1 MIKNKALYL
10 FVAFCFTITLVEAQE
25 MGSYSKQEVKDFS
38 QKAEDQVKFLEY
50 FLNTV
55 GSKETSARDKDVI
68 IRESYVKIFRDG
80 KVQVEDDLLLDRKVI
95 TNKDVTAYLKDV
107 DFFFRD
113 ANFSFKVKEVKP
125 FLRDNGELSFLV
137 SIDRTLSGVG
147 IEGEKIQNIKPRFI
161 EINLDPKSNDLKIA
175 SMYTTKLS
183 RDKELKEWWHTLSYE
198 WRSYFQDKFSLGERD
213 SVDLEL
219 INRMSSIDSLNLS
232 SKRLIQDLSPIFA
245 MRDLKYIN
253 LSNTN
258 IADLSPIS
266 HVTYLSY
273 LDISN
278 TPTEDVQFLKYS
290 ETLTHLKLSGTKVY
304 NIDELGGL
312 KNLKVFDVTKAP
324 IRGFGVL
331 NNFKNLEELYLAESG
346 FNNLQSIKELQGLKK
361 LDLSGNYLT
370 NYDFLAELKNLEVI
384 KLDETNIVDLSVLK
398 ELPSLKTISIN
409 QTEVSTLDPVNNKST
424 LERIYADRTGI
435 PENVADEF
443 TRKNRKVL
451 LIHNVENLQTWW
463 NTLPDGWREVLIKN
477 YNGLSSSTPS
487 SEDLSIMVGTES
499 LDLSNSNIS
508 SLRPVIKFKKLEE
521 LNITDTQIQ
530 DLSPLSELRTLEKLY
545 ANNNTITN
553 VEALENLTG
562 LEIVHLKN
570 TQIKNIKP
578 LTYLTNLVY
587 LDIDGTEVPKWEVQ
601 NLLAIIPTANVIYRS
616 DALKGWWDQLDSTWK
631 GIMTSQFNISNDP
644 SSRELHKA
652 TASPNIKISG
662 ANISDL
668 EPLVTFVNLRQVEIT
683 DVPLQDISAVALL
696 ERLEKL
702 KITQA
707 PIITLAP
714 LANLTN
720 LLELD
725 LSNTAVEDLRP
736 LAGLTMLN
744 NLNLSGTNIKRLNG
758 LENLFDL
765 RNLDIANTNTRSLK
779 PIMNLSN
786 LDQLKCFNT
795 RINKRQ
801 VSNFMN
807 ANPDCDV
814 RYY

>member
-1 MIKNKALYL
+1 MIKNKFIYL
-10 FVAFCFTITLVEAQE
+10 FVAYCFSLTLVEAQE
-25 MGSYSKQEVKDFS
+25 MGNYSKQEIKDFS

-55 GSKETSARDKDVI
+55 GSKETSARDKDVV

-161 EINLDPKSNDLKIA
+161 EINLDPNSNDLKIA

-183 RDKELKEWWHTLSYE
+183 RDKELMEWWETLSYE
-198 WRSYFQDKFSLGERD
+198 WRSYFESKFNLEERD

-219 INRMSSIDSLNLS
+219 INKMSSIDSLNLS
-232 SKRLIQDLSPIFA
+232 GKRLIQDLSPIFA

-253 LSNTN
+253 ISNTN

-290 ETLTHLKLSGTKVY
+290 ETLNHLNISGTKVY

-312 KNLKVFDVTKAP
+312 KNLKVFKVANAP

-331 NNFKNLEELYLAESG
+331 NNLNNLEELDLAESG
-346 FNNLQSIKELQGLKK
+346 FNNLQSIKDLQNLKR

-370 NYDFLAELKNLEVI
+370 NYDFIAELKNLEFI
-384 KLDETNIVDLSVLK
+384 RLDETNIIDLSVLK
-398 ELPSLKTISIN
+398 DLEALKIISIN
-409 QTEVSTLDPVNNKST
+409 QTEVSSLEPVNNKSS
-424 LERIYADRTGI
+424 LERIYADRTSI
-435 PENVADEF
+435 PEQLADDF

-477 YNGLSSSTPS
+477 YNGLSSNTPD
-487 SEDLSIMVGTES
+487 SEALSIMVGSES
-499 LDLSNSNIS
+499 LDLSNSSIS
-508 SLRPVIKFKKLEE
+508 NLRPVIKFKKLEE
-521 LNITDTQIQ
+521 LNINDSKIQ
-530 DLSPLSELRTLEKLY
+530 DISPLSEARTLVKLY
-545 ANNNTITN
+545 ANNTALTN
-553 VEALENLTG
+553 VEALENLTA

-570 TQIKNIKP
+570 TLIKNIKP
-578 LTYLTNLVY
+578 LTYLTDLVY

-601 NLLAIIPTANVIYRS
+601 NLLNIIPTANVIYRS
-616 DALKGWWDQLDSTWK
+616 EGLQGWWDQLDSTWK
-631 GIMTSQFNISNDP
+631 GLITSQFKLGDKP

-652 TASPNIKISG
+652 TASPNIKIEG
-662 ANISDL
+662 ANITDL
-668 EPLVTFVNLRQVEIT
+668 EPLVSFVNLKEVEIS
-683 DVPLQDISAVALL
+683 DVPLQDISAIALM
-696 ERLEKL
+696 ENLEKL
-702 KITQA
+702 RITQA
-707 PIITLAP
+707 PIMTLTP
-714 LANLTN
+714 LANLT
-720 LLELD
+720 ELQELN
-725 LSNTAVEDLRP
+725 LSNTGVEDLRP
-736 LAGLTMLN
+736 LAALTKLN
-744 NLNLSGTNIKRLNG
+744 ILNLSGTNIKRLNG
-758 LENLFDL
+758 LENLYDL

-779 PIMNLSN
+779 PILNLTN
-786 LDQLKCFNT
+786 MEQLKCFNT

-801 VSNFMN
+801 VDNFKK

>member
-1 MIKNKALYL
+1 MIKNRYL
-10 FVAFCFTITLVEAQE
+10 NLIVAFWLTLTLAQAQE
-25 MGSYSKQEVKDFS
+25 LGSYSKQEVKDFS

-113 ANFSFKVKEVKP
+113 ANFSFKVKETKP

-183 RDKELKEWWHTLSYE
+183 RDKELTEWWETLSYE
-198 WRSYFQDKFSLGERD
+198 WRSYFEEKFSLDSRD
-213 SVDLEL
+213 SVD
-219 INRMSSIDSLNLS
+219 IDMISRMSAIDSLNLGG
-232 SKRLIQDLSPIFA
+232 KRLIQDLSPIQA
-245 MRDLKYIN
+245 LRDLKYIN
-253 LSNTN
+253 ISNTN

-278 TPTEDVQFLKYS
+278 TPTEDIQFLKYS
-290 ETLTHLKLSGTKVY
+290 ETLNHLDLSGTKVF

-312 KNLKVFDVTKAP
+312 KNLKVFKVANAP

-331 NNFKNLEELYLAESG
+331 KDLTNLEELDLAESG
-346 FNNLQSIKELQGLKK
+346 FNNLQSIKELHNLKR

-370 NYDFLAELKNLEVI
+370 NYDHISELKKLEFI
-384 KLDETNIVDLSVLK
+384 SLDETNITDLSPLQSL
-398 ELPSLKTISIN
+398 ESLKTVSIN
-409 QTEVSTLDPVNNKST
+409 QTEVSTLQPLNNNPS
-424 LERIYADRTGI
+424 LQRIYADRTSI
-435 PENVADEF
+435 PEQVADDF

-463 NTLPDGWREVLIKN
+463 NTLPDGWREVLNKN
-477 YNGLSSSTPS
+477 YKSLSSGTPN
-487 SEDLSIMVGTES
+487 SEELAILVGSES

-508 SLRPVIKFKKLEE
+508 SLRPVIKFKKIEE
-521 LNITDTQIQ
+521 LNISDSKIQ

-545 ANNNTITN
+545 ANNTAVTN
-553 VEALENLTG
+553 VESLENLTS

-570 TQIKNIKP
+570 TPIKNIKP
-578 LTYLTNLVY
+578 LTYLVNLVY
-587 LDIDGTEVPKWEVQ
+587 LDMDGTEVPKWEVQ
-601 NLLAIIPTANVIYRS
+601 NLLNIIPAANVVYRTE
-616 DALKGWWDQLDSTWK
+616 ALKGWWNQLDTTWK
-631 GIMTSQFNISNDP
+631 DVFTSQYKLSDQP
-644 SSRELHKA
+644 DTRELHKA
-652 TASPNIKISG
+652 TSSRSIKLKGINIT
-662 ANISDL
+662 DL
-668 EPLVTFVNLRQVEIT
+668 EPLVTFVNLKEVEIS
-683 DVPLQDISAVALL
+683 DVPLQDISAIALL
-696 ERLEKL
+696 ESLEKL
-702 KITQA
+702 SITQA
-707 PIITLAP
+707 PIMSVTP
-714 LANLTN
+714 LANLSD
-720 LLELD
+720 LQELD
-725 LSNTAVEDLRP
+725 LSNTGVEDLRP
-736 LAGLTMLN
+736 LSSLTRLSL
-744 NLNLSGTNIKRLNG
+744 LNLSGTNIKRLNG
-758 LENLFDL
+758 LENLYDL
-765 RNLDIANTNTRSLK
+765 RNLDIANTNSRSLK
-779 PIMNLSN
+779 PILNLSN
-786 LDQLKCFNT
+786 LEQLKCFNT

-801 VSNFMN
+801 VDNFKK
-807 ANPDCDV
+807 ANPECDV

>member
-1 MIKNKALYL
+1 MIKNKIIYL
-10 FVAFCFTITLVEAQE
+10 FVVFCSTLTLVEAQE
-25 MGSYSKQEVKDFS
+25 MGNYSKQEVKDFS

-125 FLRDNGELSFLV
+125 FLRDNDELSFLV

-183 RDKELKEWWHTLSYE
+183 RDKELKEWWETLSYE
-198 WRSYFQDKFSLGERD
+198 WRSYFESKFNLNERD
-213 SVDLEL
+213 SVDLDL

-232 SKRLIQDLSPIFA
+232 GKRLIQDLSPIFA

-253 LSNTN
+253 ISNTN
-258 IADLSPIS
+258 IVDLSPIS

-290 ETLTHLKLSGTKVY
+290 ETLTHLNISGTKVY

-312 KNLKVFDVTKAP
+312 RNLKVFKVANAP

-331 NNFKNLEELYLAESG
+331 SNFRNLEELDLAESG
-346 FNNLQSIKELQGLKK
+346 FNNLQSIKELENLKR
-361 LDLSGNYLT
+361 LNLTGNYLT
-370 NYDFLAELKNLEVI
+370 NYDFLSELKNLEFI
-384 KLDETNIVDLSVLK
+384 RLDETNVVDLSVLK
-398 ELPSLKTISIN
+398 DLEALKTISIN
-409 QTEVSTLDPVNNKST
+409 QTEVSSLEPLNNKASI
-424 LERIYADRTGI
+424 ERIYADRTSI
-435 PENVADEF
+435 PEHLADDF

-477 YNGLSSSTPS
+477 YNGLASTTPN
-487 SEDLSIMVGTES
+487 SEDLSMMVGTES

-508 SLRPVIKFKKLEE
+508 SLRPVIKFKKVEE
-521 LNITDTQIQ
+521 LNINDSKIQ
-530 DLSPLSELRTLEKLY
+530 DISPLTELRTLVKLY
-545 ANNNTITN
+545 ANNTSITN
-553 VEALENLTG
+553 VEALENLTA

-570 TQIKNIKP
+570 TQIKNVKP

-601 NLLAIIPTANVIYRS
+601 NLLNIIPTANVIYRS
-616 DALKGWWDQLDSTWK
+616 TALKGWWDQLDSTWK
-631 GIMTSQFNISNDP
+631 GILTSQFKLSENP

-652 TASPNIKISG
+652 TASNNIKIEG
-662 ANISDL
+662 ANITDL
-668 EPLVTFVNLRQVEIT
+668 EPLVTFVNLKEVEIN
-683 DVPLQDISAVALL
+683 DVPLQDISAIALL
-696 ERLEKL
+696 DRLEKL
-702 KITQA
+702 RITQA
-707 PIITLAP
+707 PIMTLTP
-714 LANLTN
+714 LANLTD
-720 LLELD
+720 LQELN
-725 LSNTAVEDLRP
+725 LSNTGVEDLRP
-736 LAGLTMLN
+736 LSSLTRLN
-744 NLNLSGTNIKRLNG
+744 NLDLSGTNIKRLNG

-779 PIMNLSN
+779 PILNLTN

-801 VSNFMN
+801 VENFKK
-807 ANPDCDV
+807 ANPDSDV

>member
-1 MIKNKALYL
+1 MTKIKFIYL
-10 FVAFCFTITLVEAQE
+10 LVVLCFTVTLVAAQD
-25 MGSYSKQEVKDFS
+25 MGNYSKQEVKDFS

-55 GSKETSARDKDVI
+55 GSKETSARDKDVV

-183 RDKELKEWWHTLSYE
+183 RDKELKEWWETLSYE
-198 WRSYFQDKFSLGERD
+198 WRSYFESKFNLSDRD

-232 SKRLIQDLSPIFA
+232 GKRLIQDLSPIFA

-290 ETLTHLKLSGTKVY
+290 ETLNHLNISGTKVF
-304 NIDELGGL
+304 NIEELAGL
-312 KNLKVFDVTKAP
+312 KNLKVFKVAKAP

-331 NNFKNLEELYLAESG
+331 NNLRNLEELDLAESG
-346 FNNLQSIKELQGLKK
+346 FNNLQSINELQSLKK

-370 NYDFLAELKNLEVI
+370 NYDFLSELKNLEVI
-384 KLDETNIVDLSVLK
+384 RLDETNIVDLSVLK
-398 ELPSLKTISIN
+398 GLDSLKTISIN
-409 QTEVSTLDPVNNKST
+409 QTEVSSLEPLNNKNS
-424 LERIYADRTGI
+424 LERIYADRTSI
-435 PENVADEF
+435 PEQLADDF

-463 NTLPDGWREVLIKN
+463 TTLPDGWREVLTNN
-477 YNGLSSSTPS
+477 YEGLSSDSPD
-487 SEDLSIMVGTES
+487 SEALSMMIGSES

-521 LNITDTQIQ
+521 LNINDTQIQ
-530 DLSPLSELRTLEKLY
+530 DVSPLSEIRTMIKFY
-545 ANNNTITN
+545 GNNTTITN
-553 VEALENLTG
+553 VEAFENLTA

-570 TQIKNIKP
+570 TKIKNIKP
-578 LTYLTNLVY
+578 LTYLTELVY

-601 NLLAIIPTANVIYRS
+601 NLLNIIPTANVIYRS

-631 GIMTSQFNISNDP
+631 GIISSQFKLSESP

-652 TASPNIKISG
+652 TASQSIKIEG
-662 ANISDL
+662 ANILDL
-668 EPLVTFVNLRQVEIT
+668 EPLVTFVNLKEVEIR
-683 DVPLQDISAVALL
+683 DVPLQDISAITLL
-696 ERLEKL
+696 NNLEKL
-702 KITQA
+702 RITQA
-707 PIITLAP
+707 PIMTLTS
-714 LANLTN
+714 LVNLTE
-720 LLELD
+720 LQELD
-725 LSNTAVEDLRP
+725 LSNTGVEDLRP
-736 LAGLTMLN
+736 LASLTRLN

-779 PIMNLSN
+779 PIINLAN
-786 LDQLKCFNT
+786 LEQLKCFNT

-801 VSNFMN
+801 VDNFKK